1 MFTRYI
7 NQTKINELRKE
18 KLKNLE
24 GYDSTMGAIE
34 EDEIEKYILKIQ
46 DTLYTFNKSYLDK
59 EYRFVQTK
67 SNSYFKKLLIYI

>member
-7 NQTKINELRKE
+7 NQIKIKEFRKQ

-34 EDEIEKYILKIQ
+34 EEQIEKYILKIQ
-46 DTLYTFNKSYLDK
+46 DTLYAFNDTYLNK
-59 EYRFVQTK
+59 EYLFIKTK
-67 SNSYFKKLLIYI
+67 STFLF